1 MTTVD
6 DGDTL
11 SIHKRPSGGRGE
23 YELVGRQGPR
33 VASEFEGVSFQLE
46 TPWGVKPSNLRV
58 DKQGGKLR
66 LRLEESRRDG
76 HLAPQVA
83 SLLLMPPPTRE
94 EDRISRALPIVIDQR
109 YILDID
115 IAVVEQVGNTAVI
128 RPTSLVTRSGDID
141 DDRLSER
148 IAFATRAAQ
157 VRQLHDAAGSLPDGL
172 ASLMRQHAELVDGPA
187 EIGAALRT
195 VVDNIISA
203 LDWYDAYYLPGT
215 DPLPALRVLAGVSG
229 LDEIAVPTPPETPE
243 DAPDVRL
250 RAEHIYR
257 LQRARGAAASAF
269 RLKVQTA
276 YDYRCV
282 FCGLRAPRQPGRMNS
297 GVDAAHILPWGAY
310 DLDVVPNGLMLCK
323 QHHWAFDNRVL
334 RLDLGGGVYRISM
347 IEDARALLAAD
358 ARTVELLDAVC
369 GEVPSARLPH
379 KLADRPAKKFLDEYN
394 ELVVHA

>member
-1 MTTVD
+1 MTTFGDV
-6 DGDTL
+6 DTL

-23 YELVGRQGPR
+23 YELVGRQGAR
-33 VASEFEGVSFQLE
+33 VASDFEGVSFQLE
-46 TPWGVKPSNLRV
+46 TPWGEKPSNLRV

-66 LRLEESRRDG
+66 LRLVESRRDG
-76 HLAPQVA
+76 HLAPQMA

-115 IAVVEQVGNTAVI
+115 IVVVRQTGNSALI
-128 RPTSLVTRSGDID
+128 RPTSLVSRSGDIED
-141 DDRLSER
+141 GRLRER

-157 VRQLHDAAGSLPDGL
+157 VRQLHNAADNLPDGL
-172 ASLMRQHAELVDGPA
+172 ASLVRQHAALVDGA
-187 EIGAALRT
+187 SEIGAAVRA
-195 VVDNIISA
+195 VVDEIIGA

-229 LDEIAVPTPPETPE
+229 LDEITVPTPPETPE

-257 LQRARGAAASAF
+257 LRRARGAAASAF
-269 RLKVQTA
+269 RIKVQAA

-282 FCGLRAPRQPGRMNS
+282 FCGLRAPRQQGRMNS

-334 RLDLGGGVYRISM
+334 RLDLAGGIYRVSLID
-347 IEDARALLAAD
+347 DARALLAAD

-369 GEVPSARLPH
+369 GAVPDARLPH
-379 KLADRPAKKFLDEYN
+379 RLVDRPAQRFLDEYN
-394 ELVVHA
+394 ELVVHV